1 MVRAA
6 RPDDHADEETL
17 MQRFRGVAAGAVIGV
32 PLGAYVHLQLHGI
45 LAVAILAGAC
55 VGLPIAFVVGTRSDA
70 RDAAADAAWRA
81 AAPDL
86 PPVSD
91 RTALERS
98 QATMP
103 APSASRRAG
112 SRPAD
117 HAAVPSGAGGPE
129 EDDLR

>member
-1 MVRAA
+1 
-6 RPDDHADEETL
+6 
-17 MQRFRGVAAGAVIGV
+17 MQRFKGIAAGAVIGV

-45 LAVAILAGAC
+45 LAVAILAGVC

-91 RTALERS
+91 RRALERL

-103 APSASRRAG
+103 APGASRRGG
-112 SRPAD
+112 SRPAE
-117 HAAVPSGAGGPE
+117 HGAVPSSAGAP
-129 EDDLR
+129 DNNDPR